1 MTSQYLADSGAPC
14 LPARRALRAS
24 ALACACLVWALALQA
39 PAWAAAPA
47 TAAAPASHVA
57 WIPAAADADIE
68 RAFAKGRAEKK
79 PLLVYWGAKWCPPCN
94 QLKATLFNRQDF
106 IERSKSFVAV
116 NIDGDLPGAQK
127 LGTRFKVRGYPTMIL
142 FSPEGAEITRL
153 PGEADAPQVMQV
165 LQMGLSGGRP
175 IKAALADAKGGKPVT
190 PNEWRMLAF
199 YSWDTDEAQL
209 VPAAERPALLAQL
222 AAACPAS
229 LPDVRMRLMLKSLT
243 GREPG
248 PSAAPVEAAQ
258 REQVARL
265 LADSA
270 ATRSQMDVL
279 VNFAPDLVQMLTPQP
294 GKDRVTLAA
303 AFDTALVRL
312 QDDATLS
319 RSDRLSALIA
329 RVSLLKLDQAK
340 DTLHPKLPEA
350 VLKQVRDEAARADRE
365 VTEPYERQAVITSA
379 AYLLSEAGL
388 WKESDALLKAS
399 LAKSHSPYYLMS
411 QLGGNA
417 RQQGRKAE
425 ALSWYAQAFE
435 KSEGPATRLQWGA
448 SYLAALVDLSP
459 QDSARIEATAAQL
472 ITEAAGQQGAFYE
485 RSARSMQKVGA
496 KLVSWNAGGKHQ
508 AALDRLRAQLAPVC
522 GKLPASDP
530 QRATCD
536 GMIKA

>member
-1 MTSQYLADSGAPC
+1 MTSQRLAVSGALFP
-14 LPARRALRAS
+14 PIRSARRAS
-24 ALACACLVWALALQA
+24 AVAGACLAWALALHTPAKAVA
-39 PAWAAAPA
+39 PAAE
-47 TAAAPASHVA
+47 AAPASHVA
-57 WIPAAADADIE
+57 WIPAAADTDIE

-209 VPAAERPALLAQL
+209 VSAAERPALLAQL

-248 PSAAPVEAAQ
+248 SAAPVQPAQ

-279 VNFAPDLVQMLTPQP
+279 VNFAPDLVQMMTPQP
-294 GKDRVTLAA
+294 GKDRMTLAA

-312 QDDATLS
+312 QNDATLS

-329 RVSLLKLDQAK
+329 RVSLLKLDQPK

-350 VLKQVRDEAARADRE
+350 VLKQVREEAARADRE

-399 LAKSHSPYYLMS
+399 LARSHSPYYLMS

-459 QDSARIEATAAQL
+459 QDSARIESTASQL
-472 ITEAAGQQGAFYE
+472 INEAAGQQGAFYE
-485 RSARSMQKVGA
+485 RSGRSMQKVGA
-496 KLVSWNAGGKHQ
+496 KLVSWNAGGRHQ
-508 AALDRLRAQLAPVC
+508 ATLDRLRAQLAPVC
-522 GKLPASDP
+522 GKLPAGDP